1 MNGMRMEVMKSYSQG
16 DRFLKMIRRTDPM
29 IQLLLFLLT
38 NGIRVDYVFDASN
51 RLIIMQDEEQ

>member
-29 IQLLLFLLT
+29 I
-38 NGIRVDYVFDASN
+38 
-51 RLIIMQDEEQ
+51 LINKILPYE